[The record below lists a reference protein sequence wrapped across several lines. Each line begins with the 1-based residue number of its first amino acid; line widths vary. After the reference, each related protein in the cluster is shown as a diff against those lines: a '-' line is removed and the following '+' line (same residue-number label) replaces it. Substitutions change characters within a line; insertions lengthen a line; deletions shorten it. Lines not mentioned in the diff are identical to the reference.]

1 MDERQIDKLL
11 TRIST
16 GDNEAFEELYEKT
29 KRGVFSF
36 VYSYLDN
43 YASTEDVMQTVYLK
57 IKLNIDKYKQG
68 TNGRAWML
76 QIAKNLALN
85 ELKRRKNAEYNDGL
99 ISSEPTVAL
108 SGEVTDTM
116 RRTLT
121 VEERQIVILHVLWG
135 YKHREIA
142 KELGVPTGTVT
153 SKYKRS
159 VSKMQ
164 AALKEV

>member
-57 IKLNIDKYKQG
+57 IKLNIDK
-68 TNGRAWML
+68 
-76 QIAKNLALN
+76 
-85 ELKRRKNAEYNDGL
+85 
-99 ISSEPTVAL
+99 
-108 SGEVTDTM
+108 
-116 RRTLT
+116 
-121 VEERQIVILHVLWG
+121 
-135 YKHREIA
+135 
-142 KELGVPTGTVT
+142 
-153 SKYKRS
+153 
-159 VSKMQ
+159 
-164 AALKEV
+164 